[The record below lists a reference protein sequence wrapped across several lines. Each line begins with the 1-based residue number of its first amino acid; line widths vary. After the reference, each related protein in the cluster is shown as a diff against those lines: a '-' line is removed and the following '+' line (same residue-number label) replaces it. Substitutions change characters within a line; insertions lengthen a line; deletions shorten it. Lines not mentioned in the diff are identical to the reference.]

1 MVDLRLRGA
10 CFQSEVDP
18 SRTLQVSEQTSL
30 PERDVEAMTTL
41 VASELDET
49 KKPSTLML
57 SSTDFDENAESETT
71 EGEPSEWLVAALI
84 ALAFGLVMLPSPV
97 AGILIGLAPF
107 IFSLGQLKK
116 LSRMEEPKKKKSQ
129 GKKFG
134 YILLMLASV
143 LVSIGLTSFLAF
155 LAVVDAVEVPVT
167 LKIRTGWDRQNRNA
181 TEIARI
187 AEDAGIQALAIHG
200 RTKACRFVGEVEY
213 ESIAQVVKSISIPV
227 IANGDI
233 NSPQQANEVLT
244 KTGANAVMI
253 GRGAQGNP
261 WIFNQI
267 NHYLEQ
273 GELLPQPSLDE
284 VHRVMT
290 RHLTDLHNFY
300 GEVGAVRISRKHMG
314 WYSRWLPEG
323 KAFTKQ
329 FNQLDSRIEQLQLL
343 QQFFS
348 QCTPREQAA

>member
-1 MVDLRLRGA
+1 M
-10 CFQSEVDP
+10 
-18 SRTLQVSEQTSL
+18 
-30 PERDVEAMTTL
+30 
-41 VASELDET
+41 
-49 KKPSTLML
+49 
-57 SSTDFDENAESETT
+57 
-71 EGEPSEWLVAALI
+71 
-84 ALAFGLVMLPSPV
+84 
-97 AGILIGLAPF
+97 
-107 IFSLGQLKK
+107 
-116 LSRMEEPKKKKSQ
+116 
-129 GKKFG
+129 
-134 YILLMLASV
+134 
-143 LVSIGLTSFLAF
+143 
-155 LAVVDAVEVPVT
+155 
-167 LKIRTGWDRQNRNA
+167 
-181 TEIARI
+181 
-187 AEDAGIQALAIHG
+187 
-200 RTKACRFVGEVEY
+200 
-213 ESIAQVVKSISIPV
+213 